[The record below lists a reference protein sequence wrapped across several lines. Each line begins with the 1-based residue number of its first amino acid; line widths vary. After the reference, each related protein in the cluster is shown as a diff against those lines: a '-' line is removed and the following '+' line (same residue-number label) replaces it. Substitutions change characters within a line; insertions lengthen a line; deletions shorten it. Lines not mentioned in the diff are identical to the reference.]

1 VTAEETVYVYGVM
14 SASDQEATSV
24 AGVEHAGVRTVR
36 HAGLAALVSDV
47 GGGALAAAKELRA
60 HWKVLDEAS
69 TRATVLPIRF
79 GTVMESERAVREQLL
94 EPNAERLVGL
104 LRELSGRVQLSVKG
118 DYDEERLLRDVVGGS
133 PDVAALRERLRDLPE
148 AAGYYDRI
156 RLGELVAAEVDR
168 RREGD
173 REVALGR
180 LAPLAVSARTEAP
193 TRAEGAFNLAFLVEG
208 DRVDRFSAG
217 VRELGAELGER
228 VRIRYV
234 GPLPPYSFAEAEL
247 NAVGAGWA

>member
-1 VTAEETVYVYGVM
+1 MAAGETVYVYGVL
-14 SASDQEATSV
+14 SASEKDATSV
-24 AGVEHAGVRTVR
+24 AGVENAGVRTIR

-60 HWKVLDEAS
+60 HWKVLEEAS
-69 TRATVLPIRF
+69 TGATVLPIRF

-118 DYDEERLLRDVVGGS
+118 DYDEERLLRDVVNSS

-156 RLGELVAAEVDR
+156 RLGEIVAAEIDR

-173 REVALGR
+173 RELALDR
-180 LAPLAVSARTEAP
+180 LAPLAVSARSEELS
-193 TRAEGAFNLAFLVEG
+193 RAEGAFNLAFLVEA
-208 DRVDRFSAG
+208 DRVEQFSAG
-217 VRELGAELGER
+217 VRKLGAELGER

-247 NAVGAGWA
+247 SAGSAEWA